1 MKAYAPR
8 LIDRLIERKLKV
20 SGGILLQG
28 ARAVGKTTTA
38 LRHANSFIRMDA
50 SGQILK
56 QAEIAPKT
64 LLSGNSPRLIDEW
77 QLAPNLWNT
86 VRHEIDARAL
96 PGQFILTGSA
106 APDDDKTRHTGAGR
120 FSRLTL
126 KPMTLCES
134 NESTMQVDFAQL
146 FSKDA
151 EIGGFGGPA
160 VEDYANKIIRGGWPA
175 LIGLSP
181 DAASDALT
189 DYVENVASVDLRTL
203 ESPPD
208 PIRMAALMRTVARN
222 TSTEA
227 SLEKLAAE
235 AEIFYGKLTAPTVRK
250 YLDQLTRIFVL
261 EELPAWRPH
270 IRSGI
275 QARVKPKWHYA
286 DPSLAAAALRIS
298 PDALLADLNAMGLF
312 FESLVIR
319 DLRVYAE
326 ASDAKVFHYRD
337 SSNLEIDAVIERFD
351 GRWIAV
357 EIKLGGE
364 AAIRDAVSNFDKLKN
379 RLTEKRLAEL
389 ISCNIITAGENSYT
403 RADGVH
409 IAALGH
415 LFSPMKNAQTAKGNT
430 AKERK

>member
-1 MKAYAPR
+1 M
-8 LIDRLIERKLKV
+8 IERKLRV

-38 LRHANSFIRMDA
+38 LHHANSFVRLDA
-50 SGQILK
+50 SEQIMT
-56 QAEIAPKT
+56 QASITPKT
-64 LLSGNSPRLIDEW
+64 ILSGDSPRLIDEW
-77 QLAPNLWNT
+77 QLVPSIWNA
-86 VRHEIDARAL
+86 VRHEIDARAE

-106 APDDDKTRHTGAGR
+106 APSDDKTRHTGAGR

-146 FSKDA
+146 FSKGA
-151 EIGGFGGPA
+151 EIGGFGGLT
-160 VEDYANKIIRGGWPA
+160 VEDYANKIVRGGWPA

-181 DAASDALT
+181 AAASDALT
-189 DYVENVASVDLRTL
+189 DYVENVASIDLRTL

-208 PIRMAALMRTVARN
+208 PIRMTALMKTVARN
-222 TSTEA
+222 TSAEV
-227 SLEKLAAE
+227 SFEKLAAE
-235 AEIFYGKLTAPTVRK
+235 AEIFHGKLTGQTVRK

-286 DPSLAAAALRIS
+286 DPSLSAAALRIS
-298 PDALLADLNAMGLF
+298 PDALMDDLNTMGFF
-312 FESLVIR
+312 FESLAIR

-326 ASDAKVFHYRD
+326 AAGAKVFHYRD
-337 SSNLEIDAVIERFD
+337 STNLEIDAVIESFD

-357 EIKLGGE
+357 EVKLGGE
-364 AAIRDAVSNFDKLKN
+364 NAIRDAVSNFAKLKN
-379 RLTEKRLAEL
+379 RLTEKRLSDL

-403 RADGVH
+403 RPDGIN

-415 LFSPMKNAQTAKGNT
+415 LFSSAK
-430 AKERK
+430 